1 MKKDENPRRIEL
13 IKGQTFMFVSVRNRA
28 AFLRTL
34 IALLFTGAVFLAPG
48 SIGKASAE
56 RVKIVRNSNIGK
68 TVHTRKIRK
77 TRKVVYSKT
86 RRALQRTRINSLRRL
101 PAPRHHAKTT
111 TSRIRGS
118 RGLNPRLRRLLAV
131 VSRHYGR
138 SLVITSGCRS
148 ARHNRRVGGAR
159 RSMHLHCKAADF
171 KVPGISKA
179 SLRRYVSTLRGR
191 GGVGTYCGRNIV
203 HLDVGPRRSWYY
215 GCHKRH
221 HRKA

>member
-1 MKKDENPRRIEL
+1 
-13 IKGQTFMFVSVRNRA
+13 MFVSVRNRA

-34 IALLFTGAVFLAPG
+34 IALLFTGSVFLAPG

-56 RVKIVRNSNIGK
+56 RVKITRKSNIGK
-68 TVHTRKIRK
+68 TVHTRKDRK
-77 TRKVVYSKT
+77 IRKVVYSKT
-86 RRALQRTRINSLRRL
+86 RRALQRTRKNSLRRL
-101 PAPRHHAKTT
+101 PAPRHRQKTTT
-111 TSRIRGS
+111 TSRTHGS
-118 RGLNPRLRRLLAV
+118 RGLNPRLRHLLAV

-171 KVPGISKA
+171 KVPGVSKA
-179 SLRRYVSTLRGR
+179 SLRRYVATLPGR

-215 GCHKRH
+215 GCRKRRRH
-221 HRKA
+221 SA